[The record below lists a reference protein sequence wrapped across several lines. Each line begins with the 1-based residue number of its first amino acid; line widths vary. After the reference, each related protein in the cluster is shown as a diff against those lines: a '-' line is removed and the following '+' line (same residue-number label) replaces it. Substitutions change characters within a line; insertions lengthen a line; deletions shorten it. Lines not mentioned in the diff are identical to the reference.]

1 MTFCVCDM
9 FSVVARWFAA
19 RRFSVG
25 RFFAGKFA
33 AGTFD
38 AGMFVEGKF
47 AAGKIAAKGVMW
59 RWLVETLYGKILCV
73 TTSSHID
80 FR

>member
-1 MTFCVCDM
+1 MKFCVCDL

-19 RRFSVG
+19 RRSSVG
-25 RFFAGKFA
+25 RFVAGKFA

-47 AAGKIAAKGVMW
+47 AAGRIAAKGFMW
-59 RWLVETLYGKILCV
+59 RWLVETLYGTFLC
-73 TTSSHID
+73 D
-80 FR
+80 NFLAY

>member
-1 MTFCVCDM
+1 MDFYVCDM
-9 FSVVARWFAA
+9 CSVVARWFAA

-25 RFFAGKFA
+25 RFLAGKFA

-47 AAGKIAAKGVMW
+47 AAGRIAAKGFMW
-59 RWLVETLYGKILCV
+59 RRLVETLYGTFLC
-73 TTSSHID
+73 D
-80 FR
+80 NFLAY

>member
-25 RFFAGKFA
+25 RFLAGKFA

-47 AAGKIAAKGVMW
+47 AAGRIAAKGFMW
-59 RWLVETLYGKILCV
+59 RRLVETSCKTILCDNV
-73 TTSSHID
+73 SRILI
-80 FR
+80 